1 MGMRVLDI
9 DDLKAYYGKA
19 IVLRGIDIFIDEG
32 ETVAILGPNG
42 AGKTTLLKSILGL
55 VHTEG
60 SITFMGRDI
69 TRLKTNERIKLGIAI
84 CPEGRHLF
92 PNMSVEDNLILGS
105 RGNEYKDRL
114 EFVYSLFPEI
124 KRRRRNM
131 CKNLSGGEQQMV
143 AIGRALMAEPKL
155 LLMDEPSM
163 GLAPIVINR
172 IRDALLRIREETKLN
187 ILMVEQNIKLAFEVS
202 DRIYVLVKGDIVG
215 EGTTDSLR
223 GLEKQYFEQI

>member
-1 MGMRVLDI
+1 MRVLDI
-9 DDLKAYYGKA
+9 DNLKAYYGKA
-19 IVLRGIDIFIDEG
+19 IILRGINIFMDEG

-55 VHTEG
+55 VHSEG
-60 SITFMGRDI
+60 RITFFGRDI
-69 TRLKTNERIKLGIAI
+69 TNLKTSERIKLGISI

-92 PNMSVEDNLILGS
+92 PNMSVEDNLVLGTKGDDY
-105 RGNEYKDRL
+105 RDML

-124 KRRRRNM
+124 ERRKKNL

-143 AIGRALMAEPKL
+143 AIGRALMAKPKL

-172 IRDALLRIREETKLN
+172 IKDVLLRIRDETSLN
-187 ILMVEQNIKLAFEVS
+187 ILMVEQNIKLAFEVL

>member
-1 MGMRVLDI
+1 MRVLDI

-19 IVLRGIDIFIDEG
+19 IVLRGINLFVDEG

-55 VHTEG
+55 VRTEG
-60 SITFMGRDI
+60 IIRFLGRDI
-69 TRLKTNERIKLGIAI
+69 AKLKTIDRIRMGISI
-84 CPEGRHLF
+84 SPEGRHLF
-92 PNMSVEDNLILGS
+92 PNMSVEDNLILGA
-105 RGNEYKDRL
+105 RGNDYRDRL
-114 EFVYSLFPEI
+114 EFVYELFPEI
-124 KRRRRNM
+124 KRRRNNP

-143 AIGRALMAEPKL
+143 AIGRALMAEPTL

-172 IRDALLRIREETKLN
+172 IRDALLRIRGETGLT
-187 ILMVEQNIKLAFEVS
+187 ILMVEQNIRLAFEVS

>member
-1 MGMRVLDI
+1 MRVLDI
-9 DDLKAYYGKA
+9 EDLKAYYGKA

-55 VHTEG
+55 VYTEG
-60 SITFMGRDI
+60 SISFFGRDI
-69 TRLKTNERIKLGIAI
+69 TRLKTSERIKMGIAI

-92 PNMSVEDNLILGS
+92 PNMTVEDNLILGS
-105 RGNEYKDRL
+105 RGNDYRDKL

-124 KRRRRNM
+124 ERRRRNL

-143 AIGRALMAEPKL
+143 AIGRALMAEPRL

-172 IRDALLRIREETKLN
+172 IRDALLRIREETNLN

-215 EGTTDSLR
+215 EGTTESLR

>member
-1 MGMRVLDI
+1 MRVLDI
-9 DDLKAYYGKA
+9 DDLRAYYGKA
-19 IVLRGIDIFIDEG
+19 IVLRGINMFIDEG

-55 VHTEG
+55 VYTEG
-60 SITFMGRDI
+60 QISFSGRDI
-69 TRLKTNERIKLGIAI
+69 TKLKTSERIKLGIAI

-105 RGNEYKDRL
+105 RGNDYRDML

-124 KRRRRNM
+124 ERRKRIM

-143 AIGRALMAEPKL
+143 AIGRALMARPKL

-172 IRDALLRIREETKLN
+172 IKDALLRIREETNLN

-223 GLEKQYFEQI
+223 GLERQYFEQI

>member
-1 MGMRVLDI
+1 MRVLDI
-9 DDLKAYYGKA
+9 EDLKAYYGKA

-60 SITFMGRDI
+60 SINFMGRDI
-69 TRLKTNERIKLGIAI
+69 TRLKTSERIKLGIAI

-92 PNMSVEDNLILGS
+92 PNMSVEDNLILGARS
-105 RGNEYKDRL
+105 NDYRDRL

-124 KRRRRNM
+124 ERRRRNI

-163 GLAPIVINR
+163 GLAPIVISR
-172 IRDALLRIREETKLN
+172 IRDALMRIREETKLN